1 MSEDAVVELIG
12 SDTTSLRIPP
22 ERTARTLLG
31 VIFSSQFAIRLRQD
45 HTFRVDPADVDEL
58 VDVFLHGVL
67 MDRPPVSA
75 RGNA

>member
-1 MSEDAVVELIG
+1 M
-12 SDTTSLRIPP
+12 
-22 ERTARTLLG
+22 LLG
-31 VIFSSQFAIRLRQD
+31 VIFSSQFAMRLRQD

-58 VDVFLHGVL
+58 VDGFLHGVL